1 MKDKI
6 LKQNINGNIY
16 IWKYLEN
23 SRNYPGWNFTADK
36 KACNC
41 LLELFRLMQLCEW
54 SSKKEIQTSKPTI
67 NQFKIPNNQNREAKS
82 KTSKKL
88 ILNFKKNEEQN
99 FWKLIENENDIEIQ
113 FGEKKITDFENA
125 VNEILKGN
133 GDFAIANETEDNI
146 LYFWWNSLEKETA
159 YNNG

>member
-16 IWKYLEN
+16 IWKYLDN

-36 KACNC
+36 KACNS
-41 LLELFRLMQLCEW
+41 LLELLKLMQLCEW
-54 SSKKEIQTSKPTI
+54 SSKKEIKTSEPKI
-67 NQFKIPNNQNREAKS
+67 SQFKIPNNQNGEAKWQ
-82 KTSKKL
+82 TSMKL
-88 ILNFKKNEEQN
+88 ILSFKKNEDEN
-99 FWKLIENENDIEIQ
+99 FWELIENLNEIEIQ

-125 VNEILKGN
+125 LNKILDGN
-133 GDFAIANETEDNI
+133 GDFAIVNETEDSI

-159 YNNG
+159 YNTG